1 MGCENRMG
9 RPEADVPRQLAMT
22 QLGNG
27 LAEAEHYEDALS
39 VYEADL
45 AIGRRLGSCEEDLLI
60 TRTNLANCLKDLGRA
75 EESLQM
81 RRGLFADTSR
91 IYGTDHEN
99 TIIDAINLA
108 DSLNDAKLFAE
119 ARSLLRDN
127 FPVARRTL
135 GTDHE
140 FTLELRTNSARA
152 IYRDT
157 NSSLSDLHEAVA
169 ISEDVLRTT
178 RRVYGVQHP
187 FFAEYRQDL
196 EGARMRLADD
206 ESREAF
212 AAPAPTRRRRRRR
225 RPKNS
230 S

>member
-1 MGCENRMG
+1 
-9 RPEADVPRQLAMT
+9 VS
-22 QLGNG
+22 
-27 LAEAEHYEDALS
+27 Y
-39 VYEADL
+39 
-45 AIGRRLGSCEEDLLI
+45 
-60 TRTNLANCLKDLGRA
+60 
-75 EESLQM
+75 
-81 RRGLFADTSR
+81 
-91 IYGTDHEN
+91 EN
-99 TIIDAINLA
+99 TIIDAINLS
-108 DSLNDAKLFAE
+108 DSLCTAKLFAE

-157 NSSLSDLHEAVA
+157 NSSRDVHEAVA
-169 ISEDVLRTT
+169 ILEDVLRTT